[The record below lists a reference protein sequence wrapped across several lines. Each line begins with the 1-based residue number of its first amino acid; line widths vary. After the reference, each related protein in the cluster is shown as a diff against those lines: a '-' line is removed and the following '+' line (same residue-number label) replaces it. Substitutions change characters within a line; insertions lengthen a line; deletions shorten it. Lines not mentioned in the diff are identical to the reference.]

1 VSTTLRVKTDQGE
14 FDQAE
19 AGGEVYG
26 ELRNLRISGASPQ
39 VYIELGRER
48 PYVQSDND
56 DPKAEYK
63 FFINCYVEVYASQ
76 KSMNEGTY
84 VATEDGVNIILY
96 C

>member
-1 VSTTLRVKTDQGE
+1 VKADRAE

-26 ELRNLRISGASPQ
+26 ELRNLRISGVSPQ

-48 PYVQSDND
+48 PYVQNDKD
-56 DPKAEYK
+56 DPNAEYK
-63 FFINCYVEVYASQ
+63 FFVNCYIEVYASQ
-76 KSMNEGTY
+76 KSMNDGNY
-84 VATEDGVNIILY
+84 LATENGVNIILY